1 MQCIVRKS
9 SEISSLQLPLT
20 AQIVNQHPSHC
31 LVSNVDLVNVSN
43 RRHSLEMHFHLG
55 SHPLIIVDNASMS
68 SSTMETARIML
79 LQYWW
84 HMECAIDIDVA
95 KKGKVSS

>member
-1 MQCIVRKS
+1 
-9 SEISSLQLPLT
+9 
-20 AQIVNQHPSHC
+20 
-31 LVSNVDLVNVSN
+31 
-43 RRHSLEMHFHLG
+43 MHFHLG